1 MRFNAGIRSYLFR
14 SAISVSVLPLQN
26 LNLTLKNGKT
36 FAILRY
42 FTTGHLRSTSGT
54 MRRMEIENDD
64 EPLIHHPVSPDEVQ
78 RAHNE

>member
-1 MRFNAGIRSYLFR
+1 M
-14 SAISVSVLPLQN
+14 PLVIN
-26 LNLTLKNGKT
+26 EE
-36 FAILRY
+36 LRNVRTSDEIIALEASGAKY